1 MSVKE
6 SVITVVCNQII
17 TYLKKSKLSDEE
29 LTVSLAQLLIYCG
42 ASISK
47 MNIDLKT
54 ISWEEL
60 EKEYYTNNQSND
72 LGLGLILNGGTIMQA
87 INIKIEKDSDATAT
101 KGKSNVQVSATIKN
115 SQKSSSATN
124 RSKTSKRKS

>member
-6 SVITVVCNQII
+6 SVITTVCNQVI
-17 TYLKKSKLSDEE
+17 TYLKKSELSNEE

-87 INIKIEKDSDATAT
+87 INIKIEKDSDVTAT
-101 KGKSNVQVSATIKN
+101 KGKSNVQIPSALKN
-115 SQKSSSATN
+115 SQKNSPTTN
-124 RSKTSKRKS
+124 RPKASKRKS